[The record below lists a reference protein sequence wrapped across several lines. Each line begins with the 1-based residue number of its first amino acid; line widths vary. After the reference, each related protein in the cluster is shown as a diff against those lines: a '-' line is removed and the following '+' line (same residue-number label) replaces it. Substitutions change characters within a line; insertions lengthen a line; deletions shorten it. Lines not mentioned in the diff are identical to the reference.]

1 VFGLGRKKA
10 AGGTAAQMSPEAMA
24 MLTQMAQQDTAPQA
38 AAMAP
43 TIAPAIQP
51 ANSATGMSGQIP
63 ERPPLSGEEASPATD
78 DTHLAK
84 KEQRR
89 LLRARKKAAMLAAK
103 EEKARL
109 RRQKKGAK
117 SRFSRARYLREANGN
132 AAAGVALACLLVL
145 VTMFGPLLLNT
156 FYLLPQTAENRE
168 IAGRVQ
174 RYNDIIAQAAPLLQA
189 AVSSKAERETDI
201 QSRIASFREGETAAS
216 RLRQLIADLEQRG
229 AVFST
234 ETSRT
239 VTNSDVGVAGL
250 VGKTLTMDMKADFL
264 SYLLVRNKFSRAEPN
279 ILVTGEE
286 IVASPGDPVVSIK
299 LLVTVPARQ

>member
-1 VFGLGRKKA
+1 
-10 AGGTAAQMSPEAMA
+10 
-24 MLTQMAQQDTAPQA
+24 MLTQMAQQETTPQA

-43 TIAPAIQP
+43 AIQPAMAPTMAPAIQP

-63 ERPPLSGEEASPATD
+63 QRPPLSGEEKSPATD

-84 KEQRR
+84 NEQRR
-89 LLRARKKAAMLAAK
+89 LLRARKKAAMMAAK

-201 QSRIASFREGETAAS
+201 QSRISSFREGETAAS
-216 RLRQLIADLEQRG
+216 RLRQFIADLEQRG

-250 VGKTLTMDMKADFL
+250 VGKSLTMDMKADFL